1 MSTTT
6 DVGSPTCCPLCGGG
20 AVAAVP
26 CVGRRVLLQCRQCG
40 LTFAQELSVSPD
52 LYEDAYQAGG
62 EYNYYHADSVEAV
75 VQAVI
80 PWPMRRFLRRQS
92 ASGHL
97 LDVGCS
103 TGKFMLAAKR
113 AGWAVSGV
121 EISASAVSTA
131 RAVTGAQVW
140 AGTVDQ
146 VEPSL
151 LFDSITAWEVL
162 EHLQDPVFFVN
173 AIRRRLKPGGI
184 LGLSVPNWQSP
195 WMRKSAAPEHWP
207 PFHLTYW
214 TPPTLHR
221 LLATAGFQDIYIQ
234 EKPFAWGEEIGKL
247 KWLYLPVSLFRG
259 YILEQ
264 KGMHL
269 FASARNYG

>member
-1 MSTTT
+1 MAVV
-6 DVGSPTCCPLCGGG
+6 DQQTCCPLCSGG

-40 LTFAQELSVSPD
+40 LTFAQELSVAPD

-62 EYNYYHADSVEAV
+62 EYGYYHADSVEAV
-75 VQAVI
+75 GQAVI
-80 PWPMRRFLRRQS
+80 PWPMRRFLRRQP

-103 TGKFMLAAKR
+103 TGKFMLAAQR

-121 EISASAVSTA
+121 EISASAVRTA
-131 RAVTGAQVW
+131 RATTGAQVW

-151 LFDSITAWEVL
+151 RFDSITAWEVL
-162 EHLQDPVFFVN
+162 EHLPDPLAFMAEV
-173 AIRRRLKPGGI
+173 RRRLKPQGV
-184 LGLSVPNWQSP
+184 LGLSVPNWRSP
-195 WMRKSAAPEHWP
+195 WMRQSPAPEHWP

-214 TPPTLHR
+214 TPATLRR
-221 LLATAGFQDIYIQ
+221 LLAAAGFQDIFIQ
-234 EKPFAWGEEIGKL
+234 EKPFAWGEEVGRR
-247 KWLYLPVSLFRG
+247 KWVYLPVSLCRSFLLG
-259 YILEQ
+259 Q

-269 FASARNYG
+269 YASARTNAQW